1 MSTEISRR
9 VTLSWIAAASSSLL
23 AACDSQSTSKQTG
36 LWKDL
41 PLEPIQAKGYGLDA
55 KLTAPTVPWPLTL
68 DPAARESLRIAA
80 DLMLPA
86 DAHSPSAGTLHLDA
100 FIDEWVSAPYPVQQ
114 KDRDVILSGLAWLDA
129 ESVQRFKLDFRK
141 ASDAQRR
148 EVFDAIAFKKNI
160 KPGYERPAEFFAR
173 MRTLMISGFYSMP
186 EGMADIGYMGNTPS
200 VGPYPGPTKEALAHL
215 NAGLT
220 KLGLKPV

>member
-1 MSTEISRR
+1 MSMEISRR
-9 VTLSWIAAASSSLL
+9 VTLSWIAAASSGLL
-23 AACDSQSTSKQTG
+23 AGCDSKSTSKQSG

-55 KLTAPTVPWPLTL
+55 KLTEPAVPWPLTL
-68 DPAARESLRIAA
+68 DPAQRESLRIAA

-100 FIDEWVSAPYPVQQ
+100 FVDEWVSAPYPVQQ
-114 KDRDVILSGLAWLDA
+114 KDRDLILSGLAWLDA
-129 ESVQRFKLDFRK
+129 ESAQRFKLDFRK

-173 MRTLMISGFYSMP
+173 LRTLMMSGFYSMP
-186 EGMADIGYMGNTPS
+186 EGMADIGYMGNAPS

-220 KLGLKPV
+220 KLGLKPI